1 MFQPTCKHASIQTTT
16 ESRTYHPRVEEALT
30 LTKVPDVVR
39 ARFEAAYTAGLAKM
53 QQYIDNPARAVKFYR
68 RHRVFDPRNIRDMEA
83 PWSSVSDLLGMK
95 PSPDDDDDD
104 MKQRKEKVNALLA
117 SEWHRYT
124 QLERHGV
131 HSHHHIDTFWRATLI
146 YDAVAPYIWFPT
158 TAALVERSFSLAG
171 LIDATNRQK
180 MSPAFR
186 ATAVA
191 MVCNGDV
198 EERFSKE

>member
-1 MFQPTCKHASIQTTT
+1 M
-16 ESRTYHPRVEEALT
+16 
-30 LTKVPDVVR
+30 
-39 ARFEAAYTAGLAKM
+39 
-53 QQYIDNPARAVKFYR
+53 
-68 RHRVFDPRNIRDMEA
+68 
-83 PWSSVSDLLGMK
+83 
-95 PSPDDDDDD
+95 
-104 MKQRKEKVNALLA
+104 NALFA
-117 SEWHRYT
+117 SEWHMST

-191 MVCNGDV
+191 MFCGAKVHGV
-198 EERFSKE
+198 G